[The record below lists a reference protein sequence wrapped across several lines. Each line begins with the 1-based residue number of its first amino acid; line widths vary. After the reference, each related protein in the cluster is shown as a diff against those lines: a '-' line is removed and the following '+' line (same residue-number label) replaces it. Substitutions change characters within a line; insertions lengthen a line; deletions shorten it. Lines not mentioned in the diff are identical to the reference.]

1 MLENEKFYIYT
12 KLINFFIKKKKFNYV
27 EFWLIKKKEIAI
39 KLREKIAENGNKI
52 NNKRSYK
59 TSS

>member
-27 EFWLIKKKEIAI
+27 EFWLIKKKESAK

>member
-27 EFWLIKKKEIAI
+27 EFWLIKKKEIAK